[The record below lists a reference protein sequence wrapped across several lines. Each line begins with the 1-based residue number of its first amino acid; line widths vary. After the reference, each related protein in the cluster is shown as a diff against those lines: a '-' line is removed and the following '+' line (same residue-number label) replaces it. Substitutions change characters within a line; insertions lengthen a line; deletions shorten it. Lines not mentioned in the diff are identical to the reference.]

1 MEHGM
6 EFAAFL
12 KPEIKAYIDQLSA
25 HDDPI
30 LTEMEAVA
38 AQRSFPII
46 GPVVGRFLYQTTL
59 IRKATRIFE
68 LGSGYGYSTLWFAKA
83 VQRLGGGEIFH
94 TDGDQRNSEQAKDYL
109 SRAGVV
115 NFVHFSVGD
124 AIEALRQT
132 QGPFDLIYMDIDKHQ
147 YPDAFPVIREKLP
160 VGGVLIVDNM
170 LWFGRVVNKNDT
182 TPSTAGIRRFTQA
195 LWADPEFFTTMV
207 PLRDG
212 FVISVRV

>member
-1 MEHGM
+1 M

-59 IRKATRIFE
+59 IRRATRIFE

-94 TDGDQRNSEQAKDYL
+94 TDGDRQNSDQARSYL
-109 SRAGVV
+109 SRAGVGDMV
-115 NFVHFSVGD
+115 RFIVGD
-124 AIEALRQT
+124 AIDAFRKT
-132 QGPFDLIYMDIDKHQ
+132 PGPFDL
-147 YPDAFPVIREKLP
+147 
-160 VGGVLIVDNM
+160 
-170 LWFGRVVNKNDT
+170 
-182 TPSTAGIRRFTQA
+182 
-195 LWADPEFFTTMV
+195 
-207 PLRDG
+207 
-212 FVISVRV
+212 

>member
-1 MEHGM
+1 M

-12 KPEIKAYIDQLSA
+12 KPEIKKYIDQLSI
-25 HDDPI
+25 HNDPL

-38 AQRSFPII
+38 AERSFPII

-59 IRKATRIFE
+59 IRNATRIFE

-94 TDGDQRNSEQAKDYL
+94 TDGDQKNSDQARSYL

-115 NFVHFSVGD
+115 DMIHFRVGD
-124 AIEALRQT
+124 AIDALRKT
-132 QGPFDLIYMDIDKHQ
+132 PGPFDLVYMDIDKHQ
-147 YPDAFPVIREKLP
+147 YPDAFPAIREKLP

-170 LWFGRVVNKNDT
+170 LWFGRVVDKNDT
-182 TPSTAGIRRFTQA
+182 TASTEGIRRFTRN
-195 LWADPEFFTTMV
+195 LWDDPEFFTTMV

-212 FVISVRV
+212 FIVSVRL

>member
-1 MEHGM
+1 M

-12 KPEIKAYIDQLSA
+12 KPEIKKYIDQLSA
-25 HDDPI
+25 HDDPV

-38 AQRSFPII
+38 SKRNFPII

-94 TDGDQRNSEQAKDYL
+94 TDGDRQNSEQAKSYL
-109 SRAGVV
+109 SRAGVG
-115 NFVHFSVGD
+115 NFVRFIVGD
-124 AIEALRQT
+124 AIEALHQT
-132 QGPFDLIYMDIDKHQ
+132 PGSFDLIYMDIDKHQ

-160 VGGVLIVDNM
+160 AGGVLIVDNM
-170 LWFGRVVNKNDT
+170 LWFGQVVDKNDI
-182 TPSTAGIRRFTQA
+182 TPSTEGIRRFTRA
-195 LWADPEFFTTMV
+195 LWADPEFFTTLV

>member
-1 MEHGM
+1 MEIAM
-6 EFAAFL
+6 DFAAFL
-12 KPEIKAYIDQLSA
+12 QPEIKTYIDQLSV
-25 HDDPI
+25 HNDPI
-30 LTEMEAVA
+30 LLEMEAVA
-38 AQRSFPII
+38 AERHFPII

-83 VQRLGGGEIFH
+83 VQRLGGGEIVH
-94 TDGDQRNSEQAKDYL
+94 TDGDRKNSDQAKHYL

-115 NFVHFSVGD
+115 DLIRFHVGD

-132 QGPFDLIYMDIDKHQ
+132 SGPFDLIYMDIDKHQ
-147 YPDAFPVIREKLP
+147 YPAAFPVIREKLP
-160 VGGVLIVDNM
+160 TGGVLIVDNM
-170 LWFGRVVNKNDT
+170 LWFGRVVRKDDT
-182 TPSTAGIRRFTQA
+182 AASTEGIRRLTRA
-195 LWADPEFFTTMV
+195 LWADPEFFTTLV

>member
-1 MEHGM
+1 M

-12 KPEIKAYIDQLSA
+12 KPEIKAYIEQLSA
-25 HDDPI
+25 HNDPV
-30 LTEMEAVA
+30 LAEMEAVA
-38 AQRSFPII
+38 AERHFPII

-94 TDGDQRNSEQAKDYL
+94 TDGDRKNSEQAKTYL

-115 NFVHFSVGD
+115 ELIRFRVGD

-132 QGPFDLIYMDIDKHQ
+132 PGPFDLIYMDIDKHQ
-147 YPDAFPVIREKLP
+147 YPDAFPAIREKLP
-160 VGGVLIVDNM
+160 AGGVLIVDNM
-170 LWFGRVVNKNDT
+170 LWFGRVVQEEDT
-182 TPSTAGIRRFTQA
+182 TAATEGIRRFTRA
-195 LWADPEFFTTMV
+195 LWADSEFFTTLV